1 MRNRRLRQYA
11 MTEIENKRSGRKCRQ
26 NPIDRAVERFPSRE
40 ERQGIE
46 IALNRSELLD
56 LFARK
61 LRLNHPIEPNGIHR
75 NSFDI
80 GQELGAGA
88 AGEADDFCIRNLFSN
103 RVSNPSARRDTP
115 FAEFIGRQYSGP
127 GIENLH
133 GIDAGLEL
141 PNQVTCRGFD
151 QEFDQLREF
160 LGIAVGEPA
169 SRRKSS

>member
-1 MRNRRLRQYA
+1 MMWNALIHSYSIVCSFWRGSARCRHVAHTRDQLLDMRNRRLRQYA

-127 GIENLH
+127 GIE
-133 GIDAGLEL
+133 
-141 PNQVTCRGFD
+141 
-151 QEFDQLREF
+151 
-160 LGIAVGEPA
+160 
-169 SRRKSS
+169 